1 MKWLSRLELKYG
13 RYAIRNLTQYLI
25 GINIA
30 VYVIVFVT
38 LDPSFLFLI
47 PNEVLRGQVWRLVS
61 FIFLPETTNP
71 IWVFLQL
78 YLLYFIGTAIEGVWG
93 RFKYNLFYFCG
104 MIITIIAAF
113 ISGLGVTGLY
123 LNLSLFLAFATL
135 FPEQELLFF
144 FVLPIK
150 VKFLGLLEVAF
161 ALYQFVMAVR
171 IGAWYIVAAIVASF
185 VNYLLFFGGDIIK
198 WLRMK
203 KQVYMNRKRYYDQV
217 RPYNRNRKY

>member
-135 FPEQELLFF
+135 FAEQELLFF

-150 VKFLGLLEVAF
+150 VKFLPSGGGLCTLPVCYGRSHRRLVYCGGHRCILCKLPAVLRWRHHKMAADEKAGLYEPQ
-161 ALYQFVMAVR
+161 AL
-171 IGAWYIVAAIVASF
+171 
-185 VNYLLFFGGDIIK
+185 L
-198 WLRMK
+198 
-203 KQVYMNRKRYYDQV
+203 
-217 RPYNRNRKY
+217 